1 MTDASVIAEP
11 LFVNADG
18 LMFVIKSSKKQPRNL
33 TKEEQTKFGG
43 NIKPNVKTTK
53 GLQNQKSM
61 AKK

>member
-18 LMFVIKSSKKQPRNL
+18 LMFVIKSAKKEPRAL
-33 TKEEQTKFGG
+33 TKEEQGKFGG
-43 NIKPNVKTTK
+43 NIKPYSKTTR
-53 GLQNQKSM
+53 GRANPGP